1 MRRNLLIF
9 LFVAGSYA
17 HAQETQLQAD
27 FRHEKEDL
35 QKDCSGSFF
44 KAITGCA
51 QDLFTDHPL
60 HIAAGSIA
68 PQNGFGLGPAFVAH
82 HTPNE
87 RWRLS
92 WDVDAIG
99 STNGSWRAGA
109 YMKAIYVP
117 RENIG
122 VITTTPGQP
131 PPKSNLTVREYP
143 VINVY
148 AQGISLNTVDYYGLG
163 NFTSRAGETI
173 FGMQETIAGANA
185 VVPIV
190 PKLKIS
196 LFGEMNGRFVNIR
209 PDFGEATPSIET
221 LYSSSPNEFFVPSAP
236 GLATQPGFLQLGEGV
251 RVQPTLL
258 SDHLQLNYQ
267 VTFQEFI
274 APGSHYSFNRFN
286 LDLSHEFPIYGN
298 FLRFQPKEFNGPD
311 ECATAP
317 GARRCPAVTRDRSG
331 SFGVRFLYSESF
343 VSAGNSVPFY
353 FQPTLG
359 GSDINGNQF
368 LPSYHD
374 YRFRAPN
381 LLLLRGTFEHSIW
394 GPLGFV
400 FMADT
405 GKVALTHSDIGFNHL
420 KHSFATGLD
429 LRAGGLPVVSL
440 LFAFGGGEGTH
451 NILYVNPS
459 LLGGSARPSL
469 Y

>member
-1 MRRNLLIF
+1 MRSNLLILLF
-9 LFVAGSYA
+9 LAGSFA

-44 KAITGCA
+44 KAIAGCA

-92 WDVDAIG
+92 WNVDAIAT
-99 STNGSWRAGA
+99 TNASWRAGA
-109 YMKAIYVP
+109 YMKAIYIP

-131 PPKSNLTVREYP
+131 PKSNLSVREYP

-148 AQGISLNTVDYYGLG
+148 AQGILLNTIDYYGLG
-163 NFTSRAGETI
+163 NFTPRSGETV

-185 VVPIV
+185 IVPIV
-190 PKLKIS
+190 PKLKLS

-209 PDFGEATPSIET
+209 PDVGEATPSIET
-221 LYSSSPNEFFVPSAP
+221 LYNGPYAP
-236 GLATQPGFLQLGEGV
+236 GIATQPGFLQLGEGV
-251 RVQPTLL
+251 RLRPILF
-258 SDHLQLNYQ
+258 SDHLQLKYQ
-267 VTFQEFI
+267 FTFQEFL
-274 APGSHYSFNRFN
+274 APGSQYSFNRLS

-298 FLRFQPKEFNGPD
+298 FLRFQRKEFNGPD
-311 ECATAP
+311 ECAVAP
-317 GARRCPAVTRDRSG
+317 GGRCPAVTRDRSG
-331 SFGVRFLYSESF
+331 SFGLRFLYSESF
-343 VSAGNSVPFY
+343 VSTGNTVPFY

-359 GSDINGNQF
+359 GSDIDGNQF

-405 GKVALTHSDIGFNHL
+405 GKVALTHSEIGFNHL
-420 KHSFATGLD
+420 KHSFAAGLN
-429 LRAGGLPVVSL
+429 LRAGGFPVASL
-440 LFAFGGGEGTH
+440 LFAFGGNEGTH
-451 NILYVNPS
+451 NIMYVDPS